1 MSLLPTPVLPDKA
14 PQIAVIGAS
23 LGGVLAAW
31 RAAQA
36 GRQVWLVAQHHWLGG
51 QMTAQAVPP
60 DEHQRIEE
68 GGASQ
73 SYLKFRQDMR
83 ALYRAMPGFLDQARL
98 TPGTNPGDGWVSR
111 LCIEPVHAARWF
123 EALLA
128 PEVAAGRLHIVRGAW
143 PMAARLVGRHVSEV
157 TLQFDSQHTA
167 TLRADVFVD
176 ATDTGE
182 LLHLA
187 QLPYR
192 LGKEAAAE
200 FDEPDAPVFANR
212 DDQQPITH
220 VMALRWQPRPGPI
233 VQAPATYGFWRQ
245 HRLPHHDHLL
255 FSNALPGRW
264 PGTSAHLPFTN
275 AAQADA
281 LDWWR
286 YRRIV
291 SSAQWSPPNA
301 RDDVTLVNWAQN
313 DHALQPLLDG
323 PLPQQQVESA
333 ARDLSLCL
341 LHWLQTEA
349 PRDDTSSSLGFP
361 EWQPATDM
369 LGTADGFAQQVY
381 VRESRRI
388 VGRCTL
394 HQRHLLAPPQA
405 SANSVGIGWYAMD
418 IHPTCVSGHGTNA
431 AVQPFEIPLG
441 AFLAVDVDN
450 LVPAC
455 KNLSVTHLVNACA
468 RVHPVEWLVGEVAGL
483 LAAQIHTQRGL
494 PDSAAQV
501 SALRTTLH
509 AAGVPV
515 AWPRDWLQ
523 AATTTATA
531 SAH

>member
-1 MSLLPTPVLPDKA
+1 M
-14 PQIAVIGAS
+14 AVIGAS

-36 GRQVWLVAQHHWLGG
+36 GCQVWLVAEHAWLGG

-60 DEHQRIEE
+60 DEHQRMEE
-68 GGASQ
+68 GGASS

-83 ALYRAMPGFLDQARL
+83 QLYRALPDFLDQARFAPDL
-98 TPGTNPGDGWVSR
+98 TPGTNPATNPATNPGDGWVSR
-111 LCIEPVHAARWF
+111 LCIEPIHAARWF

-128 PEVAAGRLHIVRGAW
+128 PEVAAGRLHIVRGAR
-143 PMAARLVGRHVSEV
+143 PIAAQLVGRRVTEVS
-157 TLQFDSQHTA
+157 LQFENQTTA
-167 TLRADVFVD
+167 RVRADVFID

-200 FDEPDAPVFANR
+200 FGEPDAPAVSNR
-212 DDQQPITH
+212 RDQQPITH
-220 VMALRWQPRPGPI
+220 VMALRWQKAPGPI
-233 VQAPATYGFWRQ
+233 VAAPARYSFWRQ
-245 HRLPHHDHLL
+245 HRLPHHAHLL
-255 FSNALPGRW
+255 FSNALPGRL
-264 PGTSAHLPFTN
+264 PGTSAHLPFAN
-275 AAQADA
+275 AAKADA

-291 SSAQWSPPNA
+291 SKAQWSISNA
-301 RDDVTLVNWAQN
+301 PDDVTLLNWAQN
-313 DHALQPLLDG
+313 DYALHPLLDG
-323 PLPQQQVESA
+323 PLPQAQVESA
-333 ARDLSLCL
+333 ARELTLCL

-349 PRDDTSSSLGFP
+349 PRDDKSAGRGFP

-369 LGTADGFAQQVY
+369 LGTPDGLAQQAY

-388 VGRCTL
+388 VGRSTL
-394 HQRHLLAPPQA
+394 HQGHLLVPPQGRA
-405 SANSVGIGWYAMD
+405 DSVGIGWYALD

-441 AFLAVDVDN
+441 AFLPVDVDN
-450 LVPAC
+450 VIPAC

-483 LAAQIHTQRGL
+483 LAARICGHGGQRGL
-494 PDSAAQV
+494 PDSASQV
-501 SALRTTLH
+501 NQFRQTLQ
-509 AAGVPV
+509 AAGIPV
-515 AWPRDWLQ
+515 AWPSAWWQ
-523 AATTTATA
+523 ATATA
-531 SAH
+531 H